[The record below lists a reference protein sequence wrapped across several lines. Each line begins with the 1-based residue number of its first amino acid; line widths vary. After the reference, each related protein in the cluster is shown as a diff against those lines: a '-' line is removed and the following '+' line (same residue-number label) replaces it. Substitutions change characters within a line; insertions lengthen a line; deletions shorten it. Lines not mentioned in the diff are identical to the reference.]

1 MFLQPHRPRRPLP
14 LPLPLPRL
22 PPRGHGPTC
31 PAIDSERGAC
41 RGLTEK
47 VFVEQQT
54 FMTFYSGKQRA
65 DPAFS
70 DCTIFI
76 DATSLNQQE
85 LAKTR
90 RATGPRGAPVLGE
103 APSDR
108 GANYDFLGG
117 ISRTRGLLGAY
128 VYKGTPIARS
138 TVPASLTHCTVRVR
152 PR

>member
-1 MFLQPHRPRRPLP
+1 
-14 LPLPLPRL
+14 
-22 PPRGHGPTC
+22 
-31 PAIDSERGAC
+31 
-41 RGLTEK
+41 
-47 VFVEQQT
+47 VYVEQRA
-54 FMTFYSGKQRA
+54 FMAFYSGKQRE
-65 DPAFS
+65 DPTFS
-70 DCTIFI
+70 DRTVFI

-85 LAKTR
+85 LAKVR

-128 VYKGTPIARS
+128 VYKGTP
-138 TVPASLTHCTVRVR
+138 TVRAFSHASLTLSVLCQATWT